1 MKPTVAVIPAAGLGT
16 RMRPATRVIPKAFL
30 PLIDRPAV
38 QYAVEEATA
47 AGATE
52 VFVVVDPEAADLIE
66 GYFSE
71 PLPGLEAV
79 TVSPV
84 SQPEPR
90 GLGDAVA
97 SVAAEV
103 GSRPF
108 MCMLVDELLR
118 PGFEVFDKLN
128 AAAGNGS
135 AVAVRT
141 IDNPEHLSRYGVVA
155 VGDESNGSFSITGAI
170 EKPPVGTAP
179 SNLALVGR
187 YVFQPAIFE
196 ALAGIEPGHGGEIQ
210 LTDAIDAIAAD
221 CRAVVVDDALV
232 DIGHPLGMAK
242 AMHLL
247 ALEHPEWSD
256 EYQGFVRG

>member
-30 PLIDRPAV
+30 PLIDRPAI

-52 VFVVVDPEAADLIE
+52 VFVVVDPDAADLID
-66 GYFSE
+66 GHFSE

-79 TVSPV
+79 TVAPV
-84 SQPEPR
+84 PQPEPR

-97 SVAAEV
+97 AAAAVV
-103 GSRPF
+103 GRRPF

-118 PGFEVFDKLN
+118 PGFAVLDRLN
-128 AAAGNGS
+128 AAAGDGS

-141 IDNPEHLSRYGVVA
+141 IGDPEHLTRYGVVA
-155 VGDESNGSFSITGAI
+155 VGDESNGSFAMTGAV
-170 EKPPVGTAP
+170 EKPPAGTAP

-187 YVFQPAIFE
+187 YVFQPVIFE
-196 ALAGIEPGHGGEIQ
+196 ALAGLEPGHGGEIQ
-210 LTDAIDAIAAD
+210 LTDAIDVIAAD
-221 CRAVVVDDALV
+221 CRAVVTDDALL

-247 ALEHPEWSD
+247 AREHPEWGD
-256 EYQGFVRG
+256 EYERFVGS